1 MHDLIDLIA
10 YVLRVSRDIPR
21 ARLSIVLAALT
32 GIVAGL
38 ASTAMIAL
46 VNTIVSEGKA
56 ASGVRVWSFIALC
69 LTLPC
74 ARYVSQL
81 LLINLSLN
89 SIVELRLR
97 LSRRV
102 LQAPLRQLESF
113 GAARLLAALTSDV
126 GTIVDTLL
134 TVPTLLMYSAL
145 VISSFT
151 YLGWLNL
158 QLFFE
163 VAGVI
168 VLGAVTYQL
177 AVRRA
182 IDHFRRSRELLD
194 EVVRQIRSLAEGT
207 KELKM
212 SSSRRTAFLEEAVNS
227 TRLLQ
232 EESRSGQKIFAVAS
246 SWGQVLFYVV
256 VGSVVFLLPQFQA
269 VPAKALTGYAIVL
282 FQLMSPLEILLSAF
296 PSLSRATIAR
306 RRIESLGFS
315 LEAESA
321 SPSPESPMASWDRLE
336 LTGVTHGYFREGEE
350 GFVLGPVDAV
360 FRPGEMVFIVGGN
373 GSGKTTLAKLLI
385 GLYAPEA
392 GAIHFAGRQVTDE
405 NRDWYREHFAVV
417 FSDFFLFQRLLG
429 FKEGAIDD
437 EATRYLALLQLARKV
452 KIEGSKLST
461 IDLSQGQRKRLAL
474 LSAYL
479 EDRPIYL
486 FDEWAADQDPQ
497 FKEVFYFELL
507 PGLQRRGKTVFVITH
522 DDRYFHLADRIIK
535 LDYGKIESDVA
546 LLADGVSATASGERG
561 TRGLPQILE
570 SPS

>member
-1 MHDLIDLIA
+1 MRDLIDLVA
-10 YVLRVSRDIPR
+10 YVLRVSREIPR
-21 ARLSIVLAALT
+21 ARLSIVLAALS
-32 GIVAGL
+32 GIIAGL
-38 ASTAMIAL
+38 ASTAMLAL
-46 VNTIVSEGKA
+46 VNSIVAEGKA
-56 ASGVRVWSFIALC
+56 ASGARVWGFIALC
-69 LTLPC
+69 CVLPA

-102 LQAPLRQLESF
+102 LQAPLRQLESI
-113 GAARLLAALTSDV
+113 GAARLLATLTSDV

-134 TVPTLLMYSAL
+134 MVPTFLMYSSL
-145 VISSFT
+145 VISSFA
-151 YLGWLNL
+151 YLGWLSWR
-158 QLFFE
+158 LFFE
-163 VAGVI
+163 VSGVI
-168 VLGAVTYQL
+168 VVGAAIYQL

-182 IDHFRRSRELLD
+182 LDHFRRSRELLD
-194 EVVRQIRSLAEGT
+194 EVIRQIRALAEGT

-212 SSSRRTAFLEEAVNS
+212 SFARRTSFVKETVDS
-227 TRLLQ
+227 TRRLQ
-232 EESRSGQKIFAVAS
+232 EESRSGQKIFAAAS

-256 VGSVVFLLPQFQA
+256 VGSVVLLLPHFQA
-269 VPAKALTGYAIVL
+269 VSAQALTGYAIVL
-282 FQLMSPLEILLSAF
+282 FQLMSPLEILLSVF
-296 PSLSRATIAR
+296 PTLSRAAVAM

-315 LEAESA
+315 LEAESG
-321 SPSPESPMASWDRLE
+321 SPEPEPLLASWHRLE
-336 LTGVTHGYFREGEE
+336 LAGVTHGYFRDGEE
-350 GFVLGPVDAV
+350 GFVLGPIDAV
-360 FRPGEMVFIVGGN
+360 FRPGELVFLVGGN

-405 NRDWYREHFAVV
+405 NRDWYREHFAAV

-429 FKEGAIDD
+429 FKEGAIDED
-437 EATRYLALLQLARKV
+437 ASRYLSLLQLERKV
-452 KIEGSKLST
+452 RIEGGVLST
-461 IDLSQGQRKRLAL
+461 LELSQGQRKRLAL

-497 FKEVFYFELL
+497 FKEVFYLELL

-535 LDYGKIESDVA
+535 LDYGKIESDAA
-546 LLADGVSATASGERG
+546 LFADGAPAAARQT
-561 TRGLPQILE
+561 
-570 SPS
+570 